1 MASWVHELGRVLLL
15 YQDRILL
22 IVIFI
27 SITAAIT
34 VGLIFVADKVS
45 PRRLARKESIDL
57 KQYYPE
63 ILGGLIGF
71 AVLSDYPVWAVL
83 ATVGGGAVGHL
94 GKAAYR
100 WLVGK
105 VTEEKRVG
113 EILLLYEIISI
124 YSSAGYSLY
133 EALSVSVYL
142 MDLVEKPLR
151 KCLQSWGQGPQRAL
165 AKFGEELNV
174 PEGKALSRILQRA
187 VVIGP
192 GRLTDFLDRE
202 SATMEV
208 VRQYRVERGL
218 GVRPIV
224 QTLYLVFPGLALMG
238 TTLFPI
244 GYHIANM
251 IMSVRLN

>member
-1 MASWVHELGRVLLL
+1 MPGWVHELGRALVL
-15 YQDRILL
+15 YQDRIFL
-22 IVIFI
+22 
-27 SITAAIT
+27 AAIFVSVT
-34 VGLIFVADKVS
+34 VVTLEVLKFMVGKIS
-45 PRRLARKESIDL
+45 PRRLARKKSIDL

-71 AVLSDYPVWAVL
+71 TVLSDYPVWAVS
-83 ATVGGGAVGHL
+83 ATVGGGAIGHF
-94 GKAAYR
+94 GKVAYS

-165 AKFGEELNV
+165 QKLGEELNV

-202 SATMEV
+202 SATMES

-238 TTLFPI
+238 VTLFPI